1 MLTTWFHEF
10 LNNEFRIL
18 INSLP
23 HSCVELLKNSDFRIW
38 KTYLM
43 VSGCDSI
50 DINFTRLITRKALN
64 SLYHLL
70 LAKHFLIHIVSK
82 VSKIPKY
89 NFSSLNH
96 GCSRH
101 WDAVSLLWGS
111 LTSSLV
117 RNISIWSLILEVLC
131 FKNNN
136 N

>member
-1 MLTTWFHEF
+1 MLATWFHEF

-18 INSLP
+18 INSP
-23 HSCVELLKNSDFRIW
+23 YHSCVELLKNSDFRIW

-117 RNISIWSLILEVLC
+117 KHISIWSLISSFGGFLVQ
-131 FKNNN
+131 K
-136 N
+136 

>member
-1 MLTTWFHEF
+1 MLTTWCHEF
-10 LNNEFRIL
+10 LINEFRIL
-18 INSLP
+18 INSP
-23 HSCVELLKNSDFRIW
+23 YHSCVELPKNSDFRIW
-38 KTYLM
+38 KAYLM

-117 RNISIWSLILEVLC
+117 KHISIWSLIRSFGFFLA
-131 FKNNN
+131 FQR
-136 N
+136 